1 MPRMGVSDQIK
12 KAFQDIVVPEIHELR
27 DEIRRLVQKVERLA
41 ARLADRPQ
49 LTIANVRSMFAA
61 RPVRHGRYSP

>member
-1 MPRMGVSDQIK
+1 MPRVGVSDQIK

-41 ARLADRPQ
+41 ARLADRP
-49 LTIANVRSMFAA
+49 
-61 RPVRHGRYSP
+61 